1 MSCFGFSG
9 HGTSR
14 SIQRLGPQP
23 IVQREVEHEIV
34 RQRLDV
40 MQAAI
45 DDHALEAL
53 VHGRQH
59 IGRIAQVELAGA
71 GTRAT
76 FLAGPEGRHHPRQT
90 FGPVTGTEAA
100 TLMGLADDDEAGRM
114 TDMRHRIG
122 RSPRTGRR
130 DRVRGMGRGVGR
142 RGRNAASECLL
153 TRDPVADRRGWVH

>member
-9 HGTSR
+9 HGTRR
-14 SIQRLGPQP
+14 SIQRFGPQP
-23 IVQREVEHEIV
+23 VVQREVEHEIV

-59 IGRIAQVELAGA
+59 IGRIAQVELADA
-71 GTRAT
+71 GPRAT
-76 FLAGPEGRHHPRQT
+76 FLAGPEGRHHACQA

-100 TLMGLADDDEAGRM
+100 TFMSLANDDEACGV